1 MNDAGGSPIAIH
13 DPAELGIDFWRRADL
28 VDAYDRNDLRPVES
42 ILLDRYHEALSGRV
56 LELGVGAGRLT
67 RFLCPLASE
76 LHGIDVSRAMVRR
89 ASEACPGATIVV
101 RDLRDIDVYAK
112 GSFDAVVAGFNV
124 LDVLDHDDR
133 QAVLERIGRVLK
145 PAGILIF
152 SSHNRGHAP
161 AVVGPVSQLAQDVKH
176 RRIRRALVGL
186 VRLPRRIA
194 NHARLQ
200 RLERDEAEY
209 AIVNDVAHDY
219 ALAQYYIGRDDQE
232 RQLRRHGFRL
242 VECLDLAGSAVVAG
256 AVALGSSELHYV
268 ATLGL

>member
-1 MNDAGGSPIAIH
+1 MNEAAGTNTAID
-13 DPAELGIDFWRRADL
+13 DPAELGIEFWRRADL
-28 VDAYDRNDLRPVES
+28 VDVYDRTDLRAVES
-42 ILLDRYHEALSGRV
+42 VLLERYQPALSGRV

-67 RFLCPLASE
+67 RYLCPLAAE

-101 RDLRDIDVYAK
+101 RDLREIDVYAE

-133 QAVLERIGRVLK
+133 QAVLDGIRRVLQ
-145 PAGILIF
+145 PDGLLIF

-161 AVVGPVSQLAQDVKH
+161 AVLGPVAQLMQDLRQ
-176 RRIRRALVGL
+176 RRVRRVVVGL

-194 NHARLQ
+194 NHARLR

-209 AIVNDVAHDY
+209 AVVNDVAHDY

-232 RQLRRHGFRL
+232 RQLQRHGFRL
-242 VECLDLAGSAVVAG
+242 VECLDLAGSAVMAG
-256 AVALGSSELHYV
+256 AVARGSSELHYV